1 MTGAFSGRK
10 ARGTT
15 RRAWVTAGLIT
26 CLAAAVFLGV
36 GLGAVPVRPGE
47 ILALL
52 FKGPVPGDPQSRV
65 RWEILWRLR
74 LPRVLMGSLAGFSL
88 GMAGAVMQGLF
99 RNPMAD
105 PYILG
110 VSSGASL
117 GAVLGI
123 VFGVGRA
130 LGAWAL
136 PLPAFLGAFCA
147 MVLVYSL
154 ATWHG
159 RTELLTL
166 LLSGIALSSMI
177 SSGVALIMVL
187 FRQRTEEIVFWTMG
201 GLSRSTWNSVRVSL
215 PYVVA
220 LGSLIW
226 LLSRPLDALAFG
238 EETAFHLGLDVEKAK
253 RLALF
258 AASLVTAQSVA
269 FTGPIG
275 FVGLVVPHAV
285 RLVIGPAHRWLVPC
299 SGLAGASLLVLS
311 DLLARTLV
319 PPAEIPVGVITAMG
333 GAPFFLY
340 LLFQQRKRGRGTES

>member
-1 MTGAFSGRK
+1 MTGLLSGGRTG
-10 ARGTT
+10 GTIKKG
-15 RRAWVTAGLIT
+15 WVTAGLVA
-26 CLAAAVFLGV
+26 CLAAVIFLGV
-36 GLGAVPVRPGE
+36 GLGAVRVPPREVFT
-47 ILALL
+47 LL
-52 FKGPVPGDPQSRV
+52 FKGPVPGDPESQV

-74 LPRVLMGSLAGFSL
+74 LPRVLMGLLVGFFL
-88 GMAGAVMQGLF
+88 GIAGAVMQGLF

-147 MVLVYSL
+147 MVVVYSL

-201 GLSRSTWNSVRVSL
+201 GLARSSWSSVRVSL
-215 PYVVA
+215 PYVLV
-220 LGSLIW
+220 LGTLIW
-226 LLSRPLDALAFG
+226 LLSRPLDVLAFG
-238 EETAFHLGLDVEKAK
+238 EETAFHLGLDVERSK

-258 AASLVTAQSVA
+258 GASLITAQSVA

-285 RLVIGPAHRWLVPC
+285 RLIIGPAHRWLVPC

>member
-1 MTGAFSGRK
+1 MRTS
-10 ARGTT
+10 
-15 RRAWVTAGLIT
+15 
-26 CLAAAVFLGV
+26 AAAARPWAVLALALCLGVCVFLGV
-36 GLGAVPVRPGE
+36 GLGAVSIHPGE
-47 ILALL
+47 VLQFL
-52 FKGPVPGDPQSRV
+52 FGRPDPGDAGAQV
-65 RWEILWRLR
+65 KWEILWRLR
-74 LPRVLMGSLAGFSL
+74 VPRILMGALAGFSL

-105 PYILG
+105 PYVLG

-117 GAVLGI
+117 GAVVGMLSGL
-123 VFGVGRA
+123 GRA
-130 LGAWAL
+130 LGTWAL
-136 PLPAFLGAFCA
+136 PLPAFLGAFLA
-147 MVLVYSL
+147 TLLVYSL

-159 RTELLTL
+159 KTELLTL

-177 SSGVALIMVL
+177 SSLVALTMVL

-201 GLSRSTWNSVRVSL
+201 GLGRSSWKSVRVSF
-215 PYVVA
+215 PYVVVLA
-220 LGSLIW
+220 GLMW
-226 LLSRPLDALAFG
+226 FLSRPLDALAFG
-238 EETAFHLGLDVEKAK
+238 EETAFHLGLDVERAK
-253 RLALF
+253 RVALF

-285 RLVIGPAHRWLVPC
+285 RLAIGPSHKWLLPC

-311 DLLARTLV
+311 DLVARTLV

-340 LLFQQRKRGRGTES
+340 LLFQQRKKARGES